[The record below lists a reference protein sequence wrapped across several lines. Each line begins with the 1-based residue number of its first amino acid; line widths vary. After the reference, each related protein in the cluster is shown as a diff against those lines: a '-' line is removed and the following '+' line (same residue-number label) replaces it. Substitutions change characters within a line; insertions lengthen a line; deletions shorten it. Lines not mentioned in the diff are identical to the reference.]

1 MTFKTRLMKITDAL
15 NGYPDCILTGAVF
28 FVSILALIPAWV
40 NYDIISMDGAVL
52 YVPVA
57 KLFLEGNFY
66 EALYGKLEPLFPL
79 PLYEFLIFMTAKITG
94 FSLETSSRL
103 VASSAYVLGS
113 IGIYKITKEIA
124 NNKIA
129 ALISVLFY
137 LSNRKLLEYSVDCLK
152 ESLLICLILW
162 ANFLI
167 IKGINSTG
175 RKKPI
180 YFISGIFLF
189 LSGIMVR
196 GTSLIFLTAWLIIW
210 IFHKKDNFLIRAL
223 VFIVPVTAV
232 MTLIVTMPDIPLF
245 RNSLNIPEYLGGFGA
260 SYSNT
265 TDFMNAVTNLMS
277 DFMAKTYYL
286 AGFFGI
292 IGIYFY
298 RSTPYAKHLAIT
310 LLIFF
315 EVFLGMG
322 WNNTGRE
329 AIRYMIAP
337 IIYLLPI
344 ASYAVVSSIGSSSKF
359 LKYLAILAVISAPF
373 LWAGKAFT
381 PPDADR
387 LARKEA
393 GVWIMSK
400 CGKEKVIITNRRRI
414 AFYAQGYPAMNN
426 VFPDFKKK
434 HMAIGWEREAG
445 TVRLKDVI
453 EQKTLKKVVAMDYL
467 SDDFA
472 KSWVSMLDDLG
483 IKPDRKFRSIY
494 VYIPQ
499 ANIDCR

>member
-1 MTFKTRLMKITDAL
+1 MSFKTRLMKITDAL
-15 NGYPDCILTGAVF
+15 NGYPDCILTGAAF

-40 NYDIISMDGAVL
+40 NYDIISTDGV
-52 YVPVA
+52 YFYIPVA
-57 KLFLEGNFY
+57 KLFLNGNFH

-124 NNKIA
+124 NNKIV
-129 ALISVLFY
+129 ALLSVLFY

-152 ESLLICLILW
+152 ESLLVCLILW

-175 RKKPI
+175 RKRLI
-180 YFISGIFLF
+180 CFVSGIFLF

-196 GTSLIFLTAWLIIW
+196 GTSLIFLAAWLIIW
-210 IFHKKDNFLIRAL
+210 IFHKKDNFLKRAL

-245 RNSLNIPEYLGGFGA
+245 RNSLNIPDYMNRFGA

-265 TDFMNAVTNLMS
+265 ADFMNAVTNLMS

-286 AGFFGI
+286 IGFFGI

-298 RSTPYAKHLAIT
+298 RTTPYAKHLVIT
-310 LLIFF
+310 LLIFLGI
-315 EVFLGMG
+315 FLGMG

-329 AIRYMIAP
+329 SVRYIIAP

-344 ASYAVVSSIGSSSKF
+344 ASCAVSSSIGSSSRFMKI
-359 LKYLAILAVISAPF
+359 LAILAIISAPF

-393 GVWIMSK
+393 GEWILSE
-400 CGKEKVIITNRRRI
+400 CGAEKDIITNRRRI
-414 AFYAQGYPAMNN
+414 AFYAQGNPAIIDVYPDLNKMDKAIAWGRETRN
-426 VFPDFKKK
+426 VK
-434 HMAIGWEREAG
+434 
-445 TVRLKDVI
+445 LKDVI
-453 EQKTLKKVVAMDYL
+453 DQKSLKKVVAVDYL

-483 IKPDRKFRSIY
+483 IKPDKKFRSIY

-499 ANIDCR
+499 PNID